1 MSSKGLEFKPAPTT
15 ASAILPPS
23 AVSIKMK
30 DLAAFK
36 WLIINMFGHDYM
48 HDYMINTE
56 RCKSKPSVIEQINKL
71 MSIIAGYKKTKTSK
85 IRKYFG
91 KMEGGGK
98 NLQKGGVG
106 GFDDDDIISNIN
118 NDTLS
123 LSYLEN
129 IETSIKTH
137 NILSTQINSQIENG
151 DVPDLGV
158 SVPKP
163 DLMEWWKKH
172 RDGENSVVAENIYII
187 VQEEK
192 YLDDLIHHGMKK
204 NFDVLSEILVGN
216 ILSEPI
222 KNIVEL
228 TTSIGKFLN
237 PVKDDW
243 EEEDERSYGYDH
255 KKMIDDMSGQFAL
268 SDEISNMKFDAN
280 RTSKY
285 QQNEMLLEIKTRF
298 EKISPKEI
306 NNQILHNVLELNEKN
321 AENVYNIKNKKLDAV
336 TKLSKFLDTNYGEDE
351 KNKSIQLYLGN
362 IKNKIISGEDDTT
375 ATEDATPGTVS
386 SDTSTDSASSATST
400 GTALPATSTGTVLS
414 DTSTGTALP
423 ATSTGTVLSDTS
435 TDSASSDTSTGTVLS
450 ATSTGT
456 VLSDTS
462 TGSALP
468 ATSTGT
474 VLSDTSTDSASS
486 DTSTGSALPATS
498 TPTSA
503 NTASCETKGDNIKT
517 VITDSGLF
525 DFTKNIIF
533 GEILKTSTSSSTV
546 SLFDSNGNCRLY
558 DISINSIK
566 KLSNMF
572 YGIYK
577 STIIDVET
585 PTFNHETDYFFEDP
599 RKRELM
605 LLRGNVY
612 NIFDI
617 IKPTDKQKNEFERA
631 FVEILG
637 DVNKKSF
644 KNINKFVLLNYHPD
658 KIKGVDEIDSK
669 KVEEIMTYIII
680 NLSILGESFMKGGAK
695 KKGTKKKTT
704 KKEDEE
710 ADAFLGINKLLGKS
724 ILENSLTLMTCVN
737 GNKSFGYFPN
747 INKLPNPV
755 NTDYKLFY
763 KKYPG
768 IKPKFVNIFNGEGV
782 ITEMTNDGYYDKVTD
797 TIKWELIC
805 PYVYSPGKVGDASG
819 EGKGAPLEFR
829 KLIARRILLNIQVLI
844 LYIACCPDDITT
856 SNLLQ
861 GLYLTT
867 DKTARNIREITTRG
881 FWGPPNKSDE
891 RSIKKHIKI
900 TGADNGT
907 KEIEE
912 FVKKNRTKWFGF
924 MFDFY
929 EKDPPKSGTKV
940 WTEYH
945 TQPLWL
951 TSKTKS
957 DDALQYSFNIVLQHL
972 LPEFVL
978 YMGEHN
984 MFSGTQGRKN
994 FIRKKNEQVGTDLP
1008 LPPPGETSGKAYI
1021 ISNASK
1027 YIFPSQKKAGESRF
1041 GLFNLDGA
1049 NTRDLNYCSVPSI
1062 ADNQPTCSVTLEK
1075 TASSETYPRSHEYDL
1090 EMSVE
1095 AEDAIG
1101 QIYSYVIEMTKTS
1114 NSRTSYYISAAL
1126 SMPLQPSILIGD
1138 KTKINDLKGSPLGA
1152 VSSFLELLKSMNTE
1166 LESGDN
1172 LSNYNGTICPPRE
1185 ILQEFF
1191 KTNMEIITKMSVKK
1205 SIGDY
1210 GQEHVAACKFGS
1222 GVPSEVMDPAN
1233 GYNNVLPYS
1242 NDGNSLR
1249 MMLAN
1254 DRPSAYRNIFML
1266 LFSEEDSVNSRA
1278 VAGYWNENPIIDPKK
1293 GTIPIASQKNTI
1305 VISPAT
1311 ILPDGHSERGTSVF
1325 NTSPKTDEQLGFLQ
1339 PRTQTEN
1346 AKFRQEKIRE
1356 KIRNVGN
1363 IRTRR
1368 QTKNAEYDQ
1377 KRRSTRGFTKWL
1389 KGQPPD
1395 VHEHL
1400 SNVGPYIKKNLME
1413 KLKDI
1418 YIKEGRKKTVELND
1432 TGTDWVQLGTLGG
1445 GRRKRKTRKTK
1456 KRRSLKR
1463 KKRTKR
1469 RSTKRKRK
1477 TIKKRK
1483 KKRRHR
1489 TRRK

>member
-1 MSSKGLEFKPAPTT
+1 M
-15 ASAILPPS
+15 
-23 AVSIKMK
+23 
-30 DLAAFK
+30 
-36 WLIINMFGHDYM
+36 
-48 HDYMINTE
+48 
-56 RCKSKPSVIEQINKL
+56 
-71 MSIIAGYKKTKTSK
+71 
-85 IRKYFG
+85 
-91 KMEGGGK
+91 
-98 NLQKGGVG
+98 
-106 GFDDDDIISNIN
+106 
-118 NDTLS
+118 
-123 LSYLEN
+123 
-129 IETSIKTH
+129 
-137 NILSTQINSQIENG
+137 
-151 DVPDLGV
+151 
-158 SVPKP
+158 
-163 DLMEWWKKH
+163 
-172 RDGENSVVAENIYII
+172 
-187 VQEEK
+187 
-192 YLDDLIHHGMKK
+192 
-204 NFDVLSEILVGN
+204 
-216 ILSEPI
+216 
-222 KNIVEL
+222 
-228 TTSIGKFLN
+228 
-237 PVKDDW
+237 
-243 EEEDERSYGYDH
+243 
-255 KKMIDDMSGQFAL
+255 
-268 SDEISNMKFDAN
+268 
-280 RTSKY
+280 
-285 QQNEMLLEIKTRF
+285 
-298 EKISPKEI
+298 
-306 NNQILHNVLELNEKN
+306 
-321 AENVYNIKNKKLDAV
+321 
-336 TKLSKFLDTNYGEDE
+336 
-351 KNKSIQLYLGN
+351 
-362 IKNKIISGEDDTT
+362 
-375 ATEDATPGTVS
+375 
-386 SDTSTDSASSATST
+386 
-400 GTALPATSTGTVLS
+400 
-414 DTSTGTALP
+414 
-423 ATSTGTVLSDTS
+423 
-435 TDSASSDTSTGTVLS
+435 
-450 ATSTGT
+450 
-456 VLSDTS
+456 
-462 TGSALP
+462 
-468 ATSTGT
+468 
-474 VLSDTSTDSASS
+474 
-486 DTSTGSALPATS
+486 PATS

-585 PTFNHETDYFFEDP
+585 PTFDHETDYFFEDP

-617 IKPTDKQKNEFERA
+617 IKPTKEDVDEFERA

-704 KKEDEE
+704 QKEDEE

-724 ILENSLTLMTCVN
+724 ILENSLTLMNCVK
-737 GNKSFGYFPN
+737 GNKSLGYFPN

-763 KKYPG
+763 KNYPG
-768 IKPKFVNIFNGEGV
+768 IKPKFISIFNGEG
-782 ITEMTNDGYYDKVTD
+782 IIKEMEEKGYYNRVSDSID
-797 TIKWELIC
+797 WDLIC

-881 FWGPPNKSDE
+881 FWGPPNKSDG
-891 RSIKKHIKI
+891 RLIKKHIKI

-1027 YIFPSQKKAGESRF
+1027 FIFPSQKKVEESRF
-1041 GLFNLDGA
+1041 GLFNLTGQH
-1049 NTRDLNYCSVPSI
+1049 TRDLNYCPVPSI

-1138 KTKINDLKGSPLGA
+1138 KTEINDLKGSPLGA

-1325 NTSPKTDEQLGFLQ
+1325 NTSPKTDEQLGFLK
-1339 PRTQTEN
+1339 PENIVAEN

-1368 QTKNAEYDQ
+1368 QTKNAEYNQ

-1389 KGQPPD
+1389 KVQPPD

-1445 GRRKRKTRKTK
+1445 GRRKRKTRKTR